1 MNHTRRIVPLIFL
14 AIVLLVPVLSPTVL
28 GSYSLAQTTGSP
40 QNNDGS
46 QTVDL
51 GSGNTVRLDEG
62 EELHRFVLTDQG
74 WTEWTG
80 VSSPLTGGE
89 FGNSSN
95 IFAGLAMKYLTTNVT
110 TGTTASIPTGTGWQA
125 YSTSASVTSLSEN
138 RTWTQN
144 PDFKTAPS
152 SSDWTL
158 GVTNVAGSST
168 PTSVYNATGHG
179 TGNGAIDLEVD
190 STSGSAPY
198 YYDAGDLA
206 WARQTMTIPRG
217 TVVWAGLTLD
227 YWADTRDD
235 THYGM
240 TGSFSIYV
248 IVEGTTIWET
258 VFDEIDA
265 EETWYNSGM
274 SFVPTSVFNLPTDQ
288 AVAIEVGLW
297 SKQSVGYTPDIGPR
311 AKLDNI
317 ELYVKTRATP
327 TNVNLKMNGVTVASG
342 TGYGS
347 GTVIQNPATPWT
359 SNPVKLNFTWTPTP
373 VNPVPNRTIAVEF
386 DVNVN
391 MFARRLNTLTVYDI
405 NPLAYGERFT
415 IQNGSNANYITYFY
429 ADIPSG
435 YPNRY
440 FFNESLP
447 LNRDVYFVGKPLA
460 PSTNLTTGWTGG
472 QVGSGYLNVSTYQ
485 VATEAGRYGYWRM
498 QSSSTN
504 MITDLTMYDPGD
516 SNWKRTVNLGAG
528 DSSRIRAFVG
538 ASYTGSIANITVFS
552 PEGEKWY
559 SVNATADGSGYATTP
574 FLTFAGS
581 NASAG
586 SWMIQA
592 ATNNVG
598 TSGKWTSTG
607 FFRRAFTIT
616 HSSELLL
623 EYPTDAVGTWTTNVT
638 YGSLLL
644 IIMKANDTD
653 SSVLVAGGELTLNW
667 APGSDTF
674 DDSGNGQYT
683 KVVDTSL
690 LNGAGRYAMTLQWTA
705 SSYDNANAVLYINVN
720 YAATLES
727 PQYPGVSG
735 PVGSVGIFTV
745 NFRNVNGTGITNGVI
760 ACNWSS
766 SYTVTNLGLG
776 SYRITVNTIGIALDE
791 YPVNVTAL
799 APFVNPQTMLMF
811 VEVREVYNT
820 VAYTANQLSIPVGE
834 SASFNVTWRDTDNN
848 VPVTGWSSAIS
859 CNWTSLHSS
868 GEQNFTVTE
877 PSPGIYEV
885 TVFTESDD
893 PLTVGGKF
901 YRVVFNV
908 ARYHYQNHTF
918 TIDVEIRSHNTLFM
932 LDEPIEQT
940 PYNFNIVALVLFED
954 TDLAVGIDNTS
965 GYVHIAVTS
974 PGLSQLKF
982 AITGSTF
989 GTGHYNIT
997 IASNQWGSAGWKNL
1011 TISVSWT
1018 GGVAKYFGKTINTSV
1033 RVLGTDTDLYL
1044 EVAPTATYY
1053 LNNLTFTLVY
1063 WDVVNSTR
1071 ISNSTG
1077 NVILAIVPITGGH
1090 PVTQNQFNVKESIS
1104 TPGTYGF
1111 KLNSS
1116 LFQKCGTFFFR
1127 LDFMWKSGAP
1137 PLYENGTMEVTL
1149 IVLEQPTYADLSP
1162 VQSTAFG
1169 EIAVLNFTFVDSLR
1183 TSRIQ
1188 NSSQLTV
1195 RLNEGSASYTK
1206 TYDSLTRTF
1215 SILINTTSLGGVGS
1229 FTLHLNLTWTGQPFY
1244 AAVTSKD
1251 FTVIVILR
1259 STQLTH
1265 LSFLPPQYGSS
1276 ASIEFIY
1283 TDLVAGS
1290 SAGMTGTLVLNATL
1304 AGHYSVT
1311 SLGNGHYRVTLDTSA
1326 FASDG
1331 RFTINAT
1338 IVYTGSRFA
1347 SNAAEFFSMTVL
1359 RRLTQLGY
1367 QSPDP
1372 TAYLENV
1379 SFTVTYSDD
1388 STGLGISG
1396 ATVSLSCSN
1405 SSESLLLNENYWIIY
1420 LGSGKYQI
1428 LVNASSLG
1436 VPASYVLNV
1445 TTSRTGTPFYMPASR
1460 NVNSIVTQRA
1470 TQILITQ
1477 TPSDTPFRENV
1488 TFRFRFF
1495 DYISGSAIAINKNQI
1510 TLMHGSSSEIYAS
1523 NYSLTNYGTYYEISF
1538 NSTVLDS
1545 VQLVTSRQ
1553 ITLSINA
1560 SAGVPYYASRTS
1572 TTYVT
1577 TIQRPTQIL
1586 FPLVQETAFADNMTL
1601 LFDYIDYISGEGI
1614 EGADVALASTN
1625 LTTPVFY
1632 MVELGDGSYEVL
1644 VPSQQFGSLGT
1655 VYFTLTVNKTGIP
1668 HHYADRTAA
1677 NVPAAIRA
1685 ILTTLQADVPAA
1697 GTRPIGDPF
1706 VVNVTLSDFDHSIR
1720 VSGATITCDWTARYG
1735 KTATIQEIGSGVYR
1749 ITLNTTG
1756 LVAQPYLFTV
1766 QAQKTFYQIS
1776 NISVVAQ
1783 PGSSAVQISLDSS
1796 TYYAD
1801 WGEEVTIRMT
1811 VRETYYFSLV
1821 PGMNATLLWNG
1832 SVYQFSDLG
1841 NGTYVLMLETGNA
1854 DYGYHEPKVSVSR
1867 TYYQTREQTFGLVVS
1882 RAAGQILVSRAAGE
1896 TLPGM
1901 SAYDVVL
1908 GTSGTFIVYLNDTTN
1923 GQPVIADNATIDWN
1937 NQVYSLVYNG
1947 TPGFYLANVDVT
1959 GLAIGQYEA
1968 VMRAFETNHV
1978 FLDYVHYINVVPVP
1992 TTLQL
1997 VGGALS
2003 VTVIYG
2009 NMLDVVVQYNDTYF
2023 GGTVGGANV
2032 SFVLAGVTGLLQG
2045 QPDGTYRALI
2055 NTSSLAAE
2063 SIYLRVFASKAGYA
2077 ATQRTFI
2084 ANVLPR
2090 PTGATIN
2097 IPTRDGYYGD
2107 NVSFLVYFNDTL
2119 RNTPISG
2126 ATASTHWEGGV
2137 ANVIDLG
2144 NGSYLIEVKLSLTTP
2159 RLYDFSIALGK
2170 SNYEFAQIEAYLVIK
2185 PTPAEIQGLTTLSVP
2200 VNDTVSVVFNVLNA
2214 LSSQF
2219 VTGLNGA
2226 SYWTGVGTFPLQTM
2240 ANGSYSMQIPG
2251 TLPIG
2256 VYEIDVAFATSVY
2269 QIVPLRFSLNV
2280 RTVLT
2285 ELRTPDTT
2293 LSTVPGATIIVP
2305 FNYID
2310 LDHHVGISGV
2320 TPLVTI
2326 GTGNATYYPQLTSEP
2341 SNNGS
2346 YLLYFT
2352 VNRGGTFYVTVQFAR
2367 GQYGTQTILLTILS
2381 DISGE
2386 EAFLQNVRIVGGS
2399 AFILLALLVVV
2410 YVKVLSVPKQIRSM
2424 NRMIKDLR
2432 RGKIPKPP
2440 SAPSRAETVL
2450 DIVNSNVSDVKV
2462 WKVLEDI
2469 APEPILV
2476 VIPEVNEL
2484 LEKLAKITGLGT
2496 QEVEAFRTDL
2506 ARMKPSE
2513 RPGFLREVIA
2523 QEEAR
2528 RAEALAAAPGVKP
2541 PEKVE
2546 KEVLGTKP
2554 TELEE
2559 LRAKLQKKGMAP
2571 EEVELI
2577 VEQAKTL
2584 SKADLQALL
2593 DSLGIELR

>member
-1 MNHTRRIVPLIFL
+1 MRHTRRLVPLIFL
-14 AIVLLVPVLSPTVL
+14 AVVLIVPILSPAGL
-28 GSYSLAQTTGSP
+28 GNLSMSQTTGNP
-40 QNNDGS
+40 KNHDGS

-51 GSGNTVRLDEG
+51 GGGNTVRLDEG

-89 FGNSSN
+89 FGNSTNS
-95 IFAGLAMKYLTTNVT
+95 FTGLTMKYLTANVT
-110 TGTTASIPTGTGWQA
+110 TGTSPSIPTGTGWQA
-125 YSTSASVTSLSEN
+125 YKTSASITSLTEN
-138 RTWTQN
+138 RTWTRN
-144 PDFKTAPS
+144 PDFKTSPS
-152 SSDWTL
+152 PSDWTL

-179 TGNGAIDLEVD
+179 SGNAAIALEVD
-190 STSGSAPY
+190 STSAGAPY
-198 YYDAGDLA
+198 YYDAGDMA

-240 TGSFSIYV
+240 TGSFSLYV

-274 SFVPTSVFNLPTDQ
+274 SFVPTSAFNLPSDQ
-288 AVAIEVGLW
+288 AVTIEVGLW
-297 SKQSVGYTPDIGPR
+297 SKQAVGYTPEIGPR
-311 AKLDNI
+311 AKIDNI
-317 ELYVKTRATP
+317 ELYIKTRATP
-327 TNVNLKMNGVTVASG
+327 TNVNLKMNGIAITDG

-347 GTVIQNPATPWT
+347 GTVTQTPATPWT
-359 SNPVKLNFTWTPTP
+359 NNPVKLNFTWTPTP
-373 VNPVPNRTIAVEF
+373 VNPVPNRTITVEF
-386 DVNVN
+386 DASVN
-391 MFARRLNTLTVYDI
+391 MFARRLNTLSVYDI

-415 IQNGSNANYITYFY
+415 IQNASSANYAAYFY

-447 LNRDVYFVGKPLA
+447 LNRDVYFVAKPLA

-472 QVGSGYLNVSTYQ
+472 QLGSGYLNVSAYQ

-498 QSSSTN
+498 QSSSAN

-516 SNWKRTVNLGAG
+516 SNWKRIVNLRAG
-528 DSSRIRAFVG
+528 DSSRIRAYVG
-538 ASYTGSIANITVFS
+538 ASYTGSIVNVTVYS
-552 PEGEKWY
+552 PDGGKWY
-559 SVNATADGSGYATTP
+559 SVNATADGTGYAITP

-592 ATNNVG
+592 ATNNLG

-623 EYPTDAVGTWTTNVT
+623 EYPSDAVGTWTTNVT

-644 IIMKANDTD
+644 IMMKANDTD
-653 SSVLVAGGELTLNW
+653 SSILVAGGTLTLNW
-667 APGSDTF
+667 ALGIDTF

-690 LNGAGRYAMTLQWTA
+690 LSGAGRYTMTLQWDA

-727 PQYPGVSG
+727 PQYPGISG
-735 PVGSVGIFTV
+735 PVGSIHVFTV
-745 NFRNVNGTGITNGVI
+745 NFKNVNGTGITNAVL

-776 SYRITVNTIGIALDE
+776 SYRIAVNTASTALGE
-791 YPVNVTAL
+791 YPVSVTAA
-799 APFVNPQTMLMF
+799 APYVNPQTMLMF

-820 VAYTANQLSIPVGE
+820 VSYTANQLSIPVGE
-834 SASFNVTWRDTDNN
+834 SASFNITWTDTDNN
-848 VPVTGWSSAIS
+848 VPITGWSSAIT
-859 CNWTSLHSS
+859 CNWTSFHSS
-868 GEQNFTVTE
+868 GEQNFTVAE
-877 PSPGIYEV
+877 PSPGIYKV

-893 PLTVGGKF
+893 PLTAQGDY

-908 ARYHYQNHTF
+908 VRHHYQNHTF
-918 TIDVEIRSHNTLFM
+918 TIDVQIRSHNTLFM

-940 PYNFNIVALVLFED
+940 PYNYNIVVLVFFED
-954 TDLAVGIDNTS
+954 TDLAVGIDNAS
-965 GYVHIAVTS
+965 GYVRVAVTS
-974 PGLSQLKF
+974 PGVSQLKF
-982 AITGSTF
+982 AITGSTS

-997 IASNQWGSAGWKNL
+997 IASNQWGSAGLKNL
-1011 TISVSWT
+1011 TISVSWS

-1090 PVTQNQFNVKESIS
+1090 PVTQSQFLVKESGS
-1104 TPGTYGF
+1104 SPGTYGF

-1137 PLYENGTMEVTL
+1137 PLYENGTMQVTL
-1149 IVLEQPTYADLSP
+1149 IVLERPTYADLNP
-1162 VQSTAFG
+1162 VQSTPFG
-1169 EIAVLNFTFVDSLR
+1169 EIAVLNFTLVDSLR
-1183 TSRIQ
+1183 TTRIQ

-1195 RLNEGSASYTK
+1195 RLNEGGISCTK
-1206 TYDSLTRTF
+1206 TYDSTTRTF
-1215 SILINTTSLGGVGS
+1215 TIRINTTSLGGVGP

-1244 AAVTSKD
+1244 AAVSSKA
-1251 FTVIVILR
+1251 FTVTVVLR
-1259 STQLTH
+1259 NTQLTH

-1276 ASIEFIY
+1276 VSIEFIY
-1283 TDLVAGS
+1283 TDLVAGT
-1290 SAGMTGTLVLNATL
+1290 SAGMTGNLVLNATL

-1311 SLGNGHYRVTLDTSA
+1311 SLGNGHYRVTLDTSS
-1326 FASDG
+1326 FVSDG
-1331 RFTINAT
+1331 RYTISAT
-1338 IVYTGSRFA
+1338 IIYTGSRFA

-1359 RRLTQLGY
+1359 KRLTQLGY

-1379 SFTVTYSDD
+1379 TFTVTYADD

-1405 SSESLLLNENYWIIY
+1405 SSETLVLNVNYWISY

-1428 LVNASSLG
+1428 IVKSSSLG
-1436 VPASYVLNV
+1436 QPAAYVLNV
-1445 TTSRTGTPFYMPASR
+1445 TTSRAGAPFYMPASR
-1460 NVNSIVTQRA
+1460 DVNSRVTERA

-1477 TPSDTPFRENV
+1477 TPADTPFRENV

-1495 DYISGSAIAINKNQI
+1495 DYISGSDIVASKSQI
-1510 TLMHGSSSEIYAS
+1510 TLVHGTSSTVPAWNYTLTNHGS
-1523 NYSLTNYGTYYEISF
+1523 YYEISL

-1545 VQLVTSRQ
+1545 LQLVTRHQ
-1553 ITLSINA
+1553 IKLTIDA
-1560 SAGVPYYASRTS
+1560 STGVPYYAARTS

-1577 TIQRPTQIL
+1577 TTQRPTQIL
-1586 FPLVQETAFADNMTL
+1586 FPLVEQTAYSDNMTL
-1601 LFDYIDYISGEGI
+1601 FFDYIDYISGEGI
-1614 EGADVALASTN
+1614 ESATVSLTSAN
-1625 LTTPVFY
+1625 LTTPTFY
-1632 MVELGDGSYEVL
+1632 VVELGDGSYKVL
-1644 VPSQQFGSLGT
+1644 VPTQQFGALGT
-1655 VYFTLTVNKTGIP
+1655 VYFTLTVNKTGVP
-1668 HHYADRTAA
+1668 HHYADRIAA
-1677 NVPAAIRA
+1677 NVPAGVRA
-1685 ILTTLQADVPAA
+1685 ILTSLQADVPAA

-1706 VVNVTLSDFDHSIR
+1706 EVNITLTDFDHSVR
-1720 VSGATITCDWTARYG
+1720 VSGAIITCDWTARYG
-1735 KTATIQEIGSGVYR
+1735 KAVTIQEIGGGIYR

-1756 LVAQPYLFTV
+1756 LVAQPYLFTI

-1783 PGSSAVQISLDSS
+1783 PGSSAVQILLDSS

-1811 VRETYYFSLV
+1811 VRETFYFSLV

-1832 SVYQFSDLG
+1832 SVYQFSDLS
-1841 NGTYVLMLETGNA
+1841 NGTYVLVLETGNV
-1854 DYGYHEPKVSVSR
+1854 DYGYHEPRVSVSR
-1867 TYYQTREQTFGLVVS
+1867 MYYQTREQTFGLVVS

-1896 TLPGM
+1896 TMPGM
-1901 SAYDVVL
+1901 SAYDIVL
-1908 GTSGTFIVYLNDTTN
+1908 GTSGTLIVYLNDTTN

-1937 NQVYSLVYNG
+1937 NQVYPLVYNG
-1947 TPGFYLANVDVT
+1947 TPGSYMASVDVT
-1959 GLAIGQYEA
+1959 GLAIGQYQA
-1968 VMRAFETNHV
+1968 VLRAFETNHV
-1978 FLDYVHYINVVPVP
+1978 FLDYVHDVNVVPVP
-1992 TTLQL
+1992 TKMQL
-1997 VGGALS
+1997 AGGALS

-2009 NMLDVVVQYNDTYF
+2009 NMLDLVMQYNDTYF
-2023 GGTVGGANV
+2023 GGMVGGANV
-2032 SFVLAGVTGLLQG
+2032 SFVLGSLTGPLQE

-2063 SIYLRVFASKAGYA
+2063 TIYLRVFASKAGYA
-2077 ATQRTFI
+2077 TAQRTLI

-2090 PTGATIN
+2090 PTAATVN
-2097 IPTRDGYYGD
+2097 IPTRDGYHGD
-2107 NVSFLVYFNDTL
+2107 NVSFLVYLNDTL
-2119 RNTPISG
+2119 ANTPISD
-2126 ATASTHWEGGV
+2126 ATVSTHWEGGA
-2137 ANVIDLG
+2137 ANVTDLG
-2144 NGSYLIEVKLSLTTP
+2144 NGSYLIEVRLALTTP
-2159 RLYDFSIALGK
+2159 RLYDFIIVLGK

-2185 PTPAEIQGLTTLSVP
+2185 PTPAEVRGLTMLSTP
-2200 VNDTVSVVFNVLNA
+2200 VNDTASIAFTVLNS
-2214 LSSQF
+2214 LSGKV
-2219 VTGLNGA
+2219 VTGLNGV
-2226 SYWTGVGTFPLQTM
+2226 SIWSGVGEFPLEPM
-2240 ANGSYSMQIPG
+2240 MNGSYSMQIPG

-2256 VYEIDVAFATSVY
+2256 YYEIDVAFSTSVY
-2269 QIVPLRFSLNV
+2269 QIVPLRFGLTV
-2280 RTVLT
+2280 RTVMT
-2285 ELRTPDTT
+2285 ELLTPDTT
-2293 LSTVPGATIIVP
+2293 ISTVPGATMIVS
-2305 FNYID
+2305 FTYND
-2310 LDHHVGISGV
+2310 LDHGVGITGV
-2320 TPLVTI
+2320 TPTVII
-2326 GTGNATYYPQLTSEP
+2326 GAGNVTYYPELTTEP
-2341 SNNGS
+2341 GSNGT

-2352 VNRGGTFYVTVQFAR
+2352 VNRGGTFSVTVEFAR
-2367 GQYGTQTILLTILS
+2367 GQYSTKRVSLTILS
-2381 DISGE
+2381 DVSAE
-2386 EAFLQNVRIVGGS
+2386 EAFFQSVRILGGS
-2399 AFILLALLVVV
+2399 ALILFALLVVV
-2410 YVKVLSVPKQIRSM
+2410 YVKVLSVPKQLR
-2424 NRMIKDLR
+2424 NLDRMIKDLR
-2432 RGKIPKPP
+2432 HGKIPK
-2440 SAPSRAETVL
+2440 SASSPTRAETVL
-2450 DIVNSNVSDVKV
+2450 DIVNSNVSTVKI
-2462 WKVLEDI
+2462 WKAVEDI

-2484 LEKLAKITGLGT
+2484 LEKLAQITGLGT

-2506 ARMKPSE
+2506 ARMKASE
-2513 RPGFLREVIA
+2513 RSGFLREVIA

-2528 RAEALAAAPGVKP
+2528 RAEALAAEPSAKP
-2541 PEKVE
+2541 RERIE
-2546 KEVLGTKP
+2546 KEVLGARP

-2559 LRAKLQKKGMAP
+2559 LRAKLQRKGMAP

-2593 DSLGIELR
+2593 DSLGIDLR